1 MINVSLTYT
10 TFDRF
15 GNDNA
20 ALALNG
26 GYNFIPSGVYLNTQE
41 FSISLWVYP
50 QKVSEWSRIIELSNK
65 NALDL
70 VVFALSYKNTMQP
83 YFEIRTDR
91 NTKLFT
97 EKTNQTVFMN
107 QWQLLVATFNGT
119 NARIYL
125 NETLL
130 ADMSA
135 SFSMPNVNRSQLFV
149 GYSMWKDGESY
160 SLIDD
165 LRFYKKALTRIEIIN
180 LMNQNQEQ
188 LMFLHKI
195 ND

>member
-10 TFDRF
+10 TYDRF
-15 GNDNA
+15 GNVNS

-26 GYNFIPSGVYLNTQE
+26 GYNLIPSGIYLNTQE
-41 FSISLWVYP
+41 FSISSWVYP
-50 QKVSEWSRIIELSNK
+50 QKVRKWSRIIELSNK

-70 VVFALSYKNTMQP
+70 VVFALSYENTMQP

-91 NTKLFT
+91 NTKLFS
-97 EKTNQTVFMN
+97 ERTNQTIFMN

-119 NARIYL
+119 NVLIYL

-130 ADMSA
+130 ADMTA
-135 SFSMPNVNRSQLFV
+135 SFSVPNVNRSQLFV
-149 GYSMWKDGESY
+149 GYSMWKDGESF

-165 LRFYKKALTRIEIIN
+165 LRFYKKALTRMEIIN
-180 LMNQNQEQ
+180 LMNQN
-188 LMFLHKI
+188 
-195 ND
+195 